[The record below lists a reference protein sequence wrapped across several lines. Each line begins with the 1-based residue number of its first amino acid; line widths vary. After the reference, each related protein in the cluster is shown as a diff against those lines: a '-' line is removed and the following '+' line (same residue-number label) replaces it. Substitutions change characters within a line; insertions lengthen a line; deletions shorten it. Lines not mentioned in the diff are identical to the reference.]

1 MQLNWQKSLE
11 NISSN
16 KLWFTYFNHK
26 IKLGNKKQIM
36 NKTTYVYLITL
47 VASMGGFMFG
57 YDIVVIAGAL
67 PYLSVDFHLTPFM
80 TGVAVSS
87 AYVGS
92 IFGPILG
99 LWFSESIGRRNT
111 MLAACLFF
119 TLSTVGT
126 SLSGGVWWFSLWRF
140 MGGMGIGLAMIS
152 SPIYIAEL
160 APAEKRG
167 TLVNINQLSNVI
179 GINLAV
185 IVSFLLSN
193 SEHNW
198 RLMFATQGIPIL
210 LLLVGL
216 ILIPESPRWL
226 AAHNRSSRAFDVL
239 AKINGRS
246 QAEIELKEIEEEL
259 QKEKGGFREL
269 FEPGIRLALFVGVV
283 MMVLSQINGV
293 NLMLLYA
300 PTILNQAGIHFG
312 SNAIL
317 SSVPIYLMILV
328 STIVAFPLIKKFSR
342 RGLVMTSI
350 ALMAF
355 GHLLMAITLE
365 MGWPPLM
372 TLIPMIIG
380 TSSFTFGFAPLS
392 WIILAEIFPNR
403 IRGIASA
410 FVCFFLYI
418 GSFVVTLLFPPLTKW
433 FQAHHVPG
441 YVYLIFACICLSGL
455 MFMWKKLPETKGIS
469 LEKIGDFWIDRSIT
483 NNNNK
488 NLSNIHYQ

>member
-1 MQLNWQKSLE
+1 
-11 NISSN
+11 
-16 KLWFTYFNHK
+16 
-26 IKLGNKKQIM
+26 M
-36 NKTTYVYLITL
+36 NKTYVYLIAL

-67 PYLSVDFHLTPFM
+67 PFLSLDFHLTPFM
-80 TGVAVSS
+80 EGVAVSS

-92 IFGPILG
+92 IFGPMIG
-99 LWFSESIGRRNT
+99 FWFSESIGRRNT
-111 MLAACLFF
+111 MLAACLCFA
-119 TLSTVGT
+119 LSTIGT
-126 SLSGGVWWFSLWRF
+126 ALSGGVWWFSLWRF

-185 IVSFLLSN
+185 IVSFLLSD

-198 RLMFATQGIPIL
+198 RWMFATQGIPVL
-210 LLLVGL
+210 LLMTGL
-216 ILIPESPRWL
+216 LIVPESPRWL
-226 AAHNRSSRAFDVL
+226 AAHNRPDKAFNVLSR
-239 AKINGRS
+239 INGRS
-246 QAEIELKEIEEEL
+246 KAIVEIREIEKEL
-259 QKEKGGFREL
+259 QKEQGGIGEL
-269 FEPGIRLALFVGVV
+269 FDPGIRLALFVGVV
-283 MMVLSQINGV
+283 LMVLSQINGV
-293 NLMLLYA
+293 NLMLVYA

-328 STIVAFPLIKKFSR
+328 STVIAFPLIKKFSR
-342 RGLVMTSI
+342 RGLVMTSL

-355 GHLLMAITLE
+355 GHVMMAITLE
-365 MGWPPLM
+365 LEWPPLM

-410 FVCFFLYI
+410 FVCFFLYM
-418 GSFVVTLLFPPLTKW
+418 GSFVVTLIFPPLTKW
-433 FQAHHVPG
+433 FQIHHAPG
-441 YVYLIFACICLSGL
+441 YIYLLFAFVCLAGLIFTR
-455 MFMWKKLPETKGIS
+455 KELPETKGIS
-469 LEKIGDFWIDRSIT
+469 LEKIGDFWVDRTKST
-483 NNNNK
+483 
-488 NLSNIHYQ
+488 HR

>member
-1 MQLNWQKSLE
+1 
-11 NISSN
+11 
-16 KLWFTYFNHK
+16 
-26 IKLGNKKQIM
+26 M
-36 NKTTYVYLITL
+36 NKTYVYLIAL

-67 PYLSVDFHLTPFM
+67 PYLSLDFHLSPFM
-80 TGVAVSS
+80 EGVAVSS

-92 IFGPILG
+92 IFGPMLG
-99 LWFSESIGRRNT
+99 FWFSESIGRRNT
-111 MLAACLFF
+111 MLAACLCF

-126 SLSGGVWWFSLWRF
+126 ALSGGVWWFSLWRF

-198 RLMFATQGIPIL
+198 RWMFATQ
-210 LLLVGL
+210 
-216 ILIPESPRWL
+216 
-226 AAHNRSSRAFDVL
+226 
-239 AKINGRS
+239 
-246 QAEIELKEIEEEL
+246 
-259 QKEKGGFREL
+259 
-269 FEPGIRLALFVGVV
+269 
-283 MMVLSQINGV
+283 
-293 NLMLLYA
+293 
-300 PTILNQAGIHFG
+300 GIHFG

-328 STIVAFPLIKKFSR
+328 STIVAFPLIRKYSR

-355 GHLLMAITLE
+355 GHIIMAVTLG
-365 MGWPPLM
+365 MGWSPLM

-418 GSFVVTLLFPPLTKW
+418 GSFVVTLMFPPLTKW
-433 FQAHHVPG
+433 FQTHHAPG
-441 YVYLIFACICLSGL
+441 YAYLIFASICLAGL
-455 MFMWKKLPETKGIS
+455 MFIWKKLPETKGIS
-469 LEKIGDFWIDRSIT
+469 LEKIGDFWIDRTTSKKT
-483 NNNNK
+483 TK
-488 NLSNIHYQ
+488 NLSNIHDQ

>member
-1 MQLNWQKSLE
+1 
-11 NISSN
+11 
-16 KLWFTYFNHK
+16 
-26 IKLGNKKQIM
+26 M
-36 NKTTYVYLITL
+36 NKTYVYLITL

-67 PYLSVDFHLTPFM
+67 PYLSLYFHLTPFM
-80 TGVAVSS
+80 EGVAVSS
-87 AYVGS
+87 AYIGC
-92 IFGPILG
+92 IFGPMLG
-99 LWFSESIGRRNT
+99 FWFSEGIGRRNT
-111 MLAACLFF
+111 MLAASMCFA
-119 TLSTVGT
+119 LSTIGT
-126 SLSGGVWWFSLWRF
+126 ALSGGVWWFSLWRF

-167 TLVNINQLSNVI
+167 SLVNINQLSNVI

-198 RLMFATQGIPIL
+198 RWMFATQGIPIVL
-210 LLLVGL
+210 LMVGL

-226 AAHNRSSRAFDVL
+226 AAHNRTLKALNVL

-246 QAEIELKEIEEEL
+246 KAEVEIKEIEEEL
-259 QKEKGGFREL
+259 KKEKGGFREL
-269 FEPGIRLALFVGVV
+269 FDPGIRFALLVGVV

-293 NLMLLYA
+293 NLMLVYA
-300 PTILNQAGIHFG
+300 PTILNQAGINFG

-328 STIVAFPLIKKFSR
+328 STIAAFPLIQKFSR

-355 GHLLMAITLE
+355 GHILMAVTLQ

-403 IRGIASA
+403 IRGIASS

-418 GSFVVTLLFPPLTKW
+418 GSFVVTLIFPPLTKW
-433 FQAHHVPG
+433 FQSHQASG
-441 YVYLIFACICLSGL
+441 YAYLIFASICIAGL
-455 MFMWKKLPETKGIS
+455 IFIWKVLPETKGIS
-469 LEKIGDFWIDRSIT
+469 LEKIGDFWINRTTSKKQQPGMCI
-483 NNNNK
+483 
-488 NLSNIHYQ
+488 